1 MNPARW
7 ICAGRLVAGLTLAN
21 AALNLLVWTM
31 GLPSGGAIGSLPWL
45 ALPGLLSGALAW
57 RGQAAGHAAALLFY
71 GVQLAGFHP
80 YAAPQAY
87 PLRGA
92 FSLAFA
98 VQLPAG
104 VLIVNVFAIALLA
117 ASAVLLWRGCVDDGA
132 ANASA

>member
-1 MNPARW
+1 M
-7 ICAGRLVAGLTLAN
+7 CVGRLVAGLTLAN

-45 ALPGLLSGALAW
+45 ALPGLLSGLLAW

-80 YAAPQAY
+80 YDSPHAY

-98 VQLPAG
+98 VQLPTG
-104 VLIVNVFAIALLA
+104 VLIVNVFAVALLM
-117 ASAVLLWRGCVDDGA
+117 ASAVLVMGMSPTNECDTRCA
-132 ANASA
+132 